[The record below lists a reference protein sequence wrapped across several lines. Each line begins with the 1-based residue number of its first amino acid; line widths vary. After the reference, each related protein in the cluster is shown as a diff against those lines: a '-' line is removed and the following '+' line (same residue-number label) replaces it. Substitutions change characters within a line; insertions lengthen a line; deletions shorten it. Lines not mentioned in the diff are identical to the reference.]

1 MTDTAT
7 TLDATFIPESEERI
21 DPAWAGVGS
30 LALGVFGLVTAEFLP
45 VSILTPMAADLGIST
60 GTAGQAVTATA
71 VVGAVAGL
79 TIAIATRRFDRRLVL
94 WGFTLALIAS
104 SLLAAFA
111 TNLAMLLAARVV
123 LGIGLGGFWSMMA
136 AMAMRLVPER
146 LMPRALSIIFTGV
159 SVATV
164 SAAPVGAYLGGLL
177 GWRVVFVLSAA
188 IGIVTLLVQMLTIPK
203 LPPQSVPSVRT
214 LFDLLGRPS
223 IRLVLVTILLSISGH
238 FAGFTYVRPFLEQ
251 VPALSLEMI
260 SAVLLA
266 YGIGGFFGN
275 FVGAAVTERSAP
287 ASVILGSLL
296 IAITAFALVVFGTSL
311 FFAAAGVAF
320 WGFAF
325 GAIPVGVQTWI
336 VRAAPDQAE
345 AASGLIVAAFQIAIA
360 GGAVFGGV
368 LVDHLGVASTIAY
381 CGIGT
386 LLGALLVLASMRRAA
401 VAAA

>member
-136 AMAMRLVPER
+136 AIALRLVPMS
-146 LMPRALSIIFTGV
+146 LVPRAMSIVFTGV

-164 SAAPVGAYLGGLL
+164 CAAPIGAYIGDLWGWRAAFLMAAAVGA
-177 GWRVVFVLSAA
+177 
-188 IGIVTLLVQMLTIPK
+188 VTLIVQMATIPR
-203 LPPQSVPSVRT
+203 LPPQSAPS
-214 LFDLLGRPS
+214 LKLLLDLMRMPS
-223 IRLVLVTILLSISGH
+223 IRIGIITVLLFVSGH
-238 FAGFTYVRPFLEQ
+238 FAGFTYVRPFLEN
-251 VPALSLEMI
+251 VPEFGIEAISLI
-260 SAVLLA
+260 LLA
-266 YGIGGFFGN
+266 YGTGGFFGN
-275 FVGAAVTERSAP
+275 LAGGLIIERSITAAVSIGT
-287 ASVILGSLL
+287 LL
-296 IAITAFALVVFGTSL
+296 IAAMAFALVTFGS
-311 FFAAAGVAF
+311 FDVVSAVAVTL

-325 GAIPVGVQTWI
+325 GALPVAVQTWM
-336 VRAAPDQAE
+336 VRAAPDHAE
-345 AASGLIVAAFQIAIA
+345 STGGLIVATFQVGIAS
-360 GGAVFGGV
+360 GAVLGGLFVDSFGP
-368 LVDHLGVASTIAY
+368 LGAITYCAVATLASGLYVVAS
-381 CGIGT
+381 
-386 LLGALLVLASMRRAA
+386 RRSIE
-401 VAAA
+401 V